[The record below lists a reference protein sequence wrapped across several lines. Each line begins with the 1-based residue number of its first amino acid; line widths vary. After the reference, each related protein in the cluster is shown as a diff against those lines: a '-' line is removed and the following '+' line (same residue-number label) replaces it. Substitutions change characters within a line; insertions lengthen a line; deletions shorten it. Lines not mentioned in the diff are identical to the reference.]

1 MNYLRESSVRLSSP
15 KSERRAMVTPLKLA
29 WRNIFR
35 QKRRTLLL
43 VLVVAYATAAII
55 FVWGLTDGRTKS
67 LLSNQAR
74 FMQAPAVIAK
84 AGYYDDP
91 DPDNALPNLD
101 FIDRA
106 AAVPGVQAASPRLEF
121 FGVVRSAYRTK
132 NMQFR
137 GIDPTLEPL
146 VSSVPGKIVEGRML
160 EKPSEIVM
168 GADLAEELDVRL
180 GERVAVEASSGAG
193 PQAKGLILVGTVKTD
208 ISAVDENMLLMHIAD
223 ARDLTGIMT
232 ATGVALATAR
242 DQEDAVAASVS
253 EALQDIP
260 GIQTYGLTELV
271 GPIAQQ
277 LRRTEFIFLVVVLF
291 SLFSALAVTS
301 TMLVSVMERS
311 REFGMMGAIGMTPP
325 KLAGMVTLEAVL
337 TSVIGWVV
345 GLMIGYGLTF
355 WMGNVLGPTFSRI
368 GGSFG
373 LGSELYTTYKP
384 IFALYAGVTVA
395 LSALFA
401 LIVPARKVLTMKI
414 VDAMRTE

>member
-1 MNYLRESSVRLSSP
+1 
-15 KSERRAMVTPLKLA
+15 MVTSLKLA

-67 LLSNQAR
+67 LLGNQAR
-74 FMQAPAVIAK
+74 YMQAPAVIAK
-84 AGYYDDP
+84 AGYFDDP

-106 AAVPGVQAASPRLEF
+106 ATVPGVQATAPRLEF

-137 GIDPTLEPL
+137 GIDPKLEPL
-146 VSSVPGKIVEGRML
+146 VSSVPGKINEGRML

-168 GADLAEELDVRL
+168 GADLAKELDVRL

-223 ARDLTGIMT
+223 ARDLTGVKT

-242 DQEDAVAASVS
+242 DQEDAVAASVN
-253 EALQDIP
+253 EAVKDIADLH
-260 GIQTYGLTELV
+260 TYGLTELV

-277 LRRTEFIFLVVVLF
+277 LRRTEFIVLVVVLF

-301 TMLVSVMERS
+301 TMLVSVMERAK
-311 REFGMMGAIGMTPP
+311 EFGMMGAIGMTPP

-337 TSVIGWVV
+337 TSLIGWVV

-355 WMGNVLGPTFSRI
+355 WMGHVNVLGPAFSRI

-373 LGSELYTTYKP
+373 LGSELYTTYEP
-384 IFALYAGVTVA
+384 VFALYAGVTVA